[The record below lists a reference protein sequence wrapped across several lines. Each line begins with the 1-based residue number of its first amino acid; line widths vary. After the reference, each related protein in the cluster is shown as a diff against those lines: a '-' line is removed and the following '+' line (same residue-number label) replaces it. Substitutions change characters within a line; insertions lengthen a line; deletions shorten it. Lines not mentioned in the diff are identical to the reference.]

1 VIGRI
6 SVSMPLGVASPM
18 VTGRDKSLPC
28 RSNPFEGVIR
38 KKALFVVRML
48 YAFCR
53 SSLTL

>member
-1 VIGRI
+1 
-6 SVSMPLGVASPM
+6 
-18 VTGRDKSLPC
+18 LPC